1 MANIRI
7 IVNGPL
13 VDGHKIT
20 FKAPCNCTEI
30 EKLDVRYIK
39 NESQTSKLFS
49 LKDTHGND
57 LTGIGNLFM
66 KDAYV
71 SVVLDTNKSVAYVQN
86 ADTNS
91 YIEGKFEEVYD
102 AMDGRLSLEDGGRI
116 KGDVMFYGN
125 VNLVHGGRIWFQ
137 EEDEDSWS
145 EVLRMGGDTSTPIL
159 IVGDGLFTKQMGY
172 TNVCGGTGVYMRI
185 SNDSTRGVSCAYDGS
200 NTYFRPLSDVSVYLG
215 SGGKRWADVYGSKG
229 TISTSDEREKNSITA
244 IVDYPSMFTGG
255 NALEMLFSR
264 LVPKTYYLNMESDK
278 PELHIGFIAQDIA
291 AVLEDLGM
299 SEDDLGLLNHEY
311 WIDEETGEEKDAYGL
326 RYEEF
331 IALNTYMIQ
340 KLYKERESFEER
352 LAKLERRFEE

>member
-1 MANIRI
+1 MANIKI

-20 FKAPCNCTEI
+20 FKAPCNCTEV

-39 NESQTSKLFS
+39 NEAQTSKLFS

-71 SVVLDTNKSVAYVQN
+71 SVVLDINKGIAYIQN

-91 YIEGKFEEVYD
+91 YLEGKFSEMGDKSFLENGGSVKGNVTFWKSINISNEGSIVCQD
-102 AMDGRLSLEDGGRI
+102 MDG
-116 KGDVMFYGN
+116 
-125 VNLVHGGRIWFQ
+125 
-137 EEDEDSWS
+137 DSWY
-145 EVLRMGGDTSTPIL
+145 ETLRIGGTVSVPIL
-159 IVGDGLFTKQMGY
+159 IIGDGFFVDKKGY
-172 TNVCGGTGVYMRI
+172 TNVCGGTAVNMRV
-185 SNDSTRGVSCAYDGS
+185 NGDSTAGVTCAYEDS
-200 NTYFRPLSDVSVYLG
+200 AVYYRPLTDKKVYLG
-215 SGGKRWADVYGSKG
+215 SGSKRWADIYGSKSAV
-229 TISTSDEREKNSITA
+229 STSDEREKNGITA
-244 IVDYPSMFTGG
+244 IADYPSMFTGG
-255 NALEMLFSR
+255 NALELLFSR
-264 LVPKTYYLNMESDK
+264 LIPKTYYLNMESDK

-291 AVLEDLGM
+291 AVLEELGM

-331 IALNTYMIQ
+331 IALNTHMIQ
-340 KLYKERESFEER
+340 KLCREKENFEER
-352 LAKLERRFEE
+352 LLALERRFSE